1 VVLPH
6 TEKVA
11 GRFIHAKKRFQI
23 QQEESLAGFMETGSF
38 YHLREK

>member
-11 GRFIHAKKRFQI
+11 GRFIHAKKISKPNKKKDWPALWKRQFFI
-23 QQEESLAGFMETGSF
+23 I
-38 YHLREK
+38 